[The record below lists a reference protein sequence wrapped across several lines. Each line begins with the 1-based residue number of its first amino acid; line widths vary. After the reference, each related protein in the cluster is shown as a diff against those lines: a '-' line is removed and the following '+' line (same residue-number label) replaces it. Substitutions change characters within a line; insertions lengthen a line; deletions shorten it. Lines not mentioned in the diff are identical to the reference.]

1 MEDEVAVPAR
11 RIPEDFDPAST
22 DDPDEVHAL
31 YRDLRVRCPVA
42 HTDAHGGFWALTTYP
57 EVKAAALDD
66 SRFISSVKAVVP
78 SGPPRPRLGGGI

>member
-1 MEDEVAVPAR
+1 VPAR

-42 HTDAHGGFWALTTYP
+42 HTDSLGSREGARMP
-57 EVKAAALDD
+57 ELGIVS
-66 SRFISSVKAVVP
+66 SRLRFVLP
-78 SGPPRPRLGGGI
+78 